1 MKRMIQIKAD
11 EVRSEIKLEVDRK
24 IEVLSQD
31 RSVRNE
37 LERMVKDGD
46 QLVLLEV

>member
-1 MKRMIQIKAD
+1 M
-11 EVRSEIKLEVDRK
+11 RSEIKLEVDRK

>member
-1 MKRMIQIKAD
+1 
-11 EVRSEIKLEVDRK
+11 VRSEIKLEVDRK